1 MQIDSIGT
9 PREYSAM
16 KRLIVNADDF
26 GRSPGINRG
35 ILETHQRGIVTSTT
49 VMVNFP
55 DAGPGL
61 ELALAEAPRL
71 GIGLHV
77 TLTAGRPVS
86 APERVRSLLDDDGH
100 FVHISA
106 WPAQMDRFD
115 PDHLQREVAAQVDR
129 FISLTGRPP
138 DHLDSHHHAA
148 YLHPASLRAIL
159 EIAAGYGI
167 PMRAGLIDLPASQ
180 AAAIL
185 ANILPGFGPE
195 TALPL
200 VERLQAVLAEGPA
213 PFWPACFEAGYY
225 DRTATLG
232 DLLVILTNLPDDR
245 VTELMTHPGYVD
257 DVLGSSGY
265 REKRE
270 EEVFQLTHAATREC
284 VGAEGIQL
292 ITFGDLT
299 R

>member
-1 MQIDSIGT
+1 
-9 PREYSAM
+9 M

-35 ILETHQRGIVTSTT
+35 ILESHLRGIVTSTT

-55 DAGPGL
+55 DAAPGL
-61 ELALAEAPRL
+61 ELALEQAPRL

-100 FVHISA
+100 FLHISA

-138 DHLDSHHHAA
+138 DHLDAHHHAA
-148 YLHPASLRAIL
+148 YLHPVSLRAML

-167 PMRAGLIDLPASQ
+167 PMRAGMPDLPPPQ
-180 AAAIL
+180 AASVL
-185 ANILPGFGPE
+185 ADILPGFD
-195 TALPL
+195 TAIALPL
-200 VERLQAVLAEGPA
+200 VEQLQAVLAEGPA
-213 PFWPACFEAGYY
+213 PFWPARFEGGYF

-232 DLLVILTNLPDDR
+232 DLLVILTNLPEDS
-245 VTELMTHPGYVD
+245 VTELMCHPGYVD
-257 DVLGSSGY
+257 EALGHSGY
-265 REKRE
+265 RDKRE
-270 EEVFQLTHAATREC
+270 DEIVHLTHAATREC
-284 VGAEGIQL
+284 VRAEGIQL

>member
-1 MQIDSIGT
+1 
-9 PREYSAM
+9 M

-35 ILETHQRGIVTSTT
+35 ILETHLRGIVTSTT

-55 DAGPGL
+55 DAAPGL
-61 ELALAEAPRL
+61 ERALTEAPRL
-71 GIGLHV
+71 GLGLHL

-86 APERVRSLLDDDGH
+86 APEHVRSLLDEDGR

-106 WPAQMDRFD
+106 RPAQMERFD
-115 PDHLQREVAAQVDR
+115 PEHLQREVAAQVDR
-129 FISLTGRPP
+129 FVSLTGRPP

-148 YLHPASLRAIL
+148 YLHPASLRAML

-167 PMRAGLIDLPASQ
+167 PMRNGLLDLPAEQ
-180 AAAIL
+180 AAATL
-185 ANILPGFGPE
+185 AGILPGFGPA

-213 PFWPACFEAGYY
+213 PFWPARFEAGYY

-232 DLLVILTNLPDDR
+232 DLLIILTNLPEDSI
-245 VTELMTHPGYVD
+245 TELMTHPGYVD
-257 DVLGSSGY
+257 EVLGSSGY
-265 REKRE
+265 RDKRE
-270 EEVFQLTHAATREC
+270 EEIVHLTHAATREC
-284 VGAEGIQL
+284 VRAEGIQL
-292 ITFGDLT
+292 ISFGDLT

>member
-1 MQIDSIGT
+1 
-9 PREYSAM
+9 M

-35 ILETHQRGIVTSTT
+35 ILESHLRGIVTSTT
-49 VMVNFP
+49 VMINYP
-55 DAGPGL
+55 DAAPGL
-61 ELALAEAPRL
+61 ELAQTEAPRL
-71 GIGLHV
+71 GIGLHL

-106 WPAQMDRFD
+106 WPKQMERFD
-115 PDHLQREVAAQVDR
+115 PEHLQREVAAQVDR
-129 FISLTGRPP
+129 FVSLTGRPP

-148 YLHPASLRAIL
+148 YLHPASLRAML

-167 PMRAGLIDLPASQ
+167 PMRAGLPDLRPDR
-180 AAAIL
+180 AAAAL
-185 ANILPGFGPE
+185 ADLLPGFDTA

-200 VERLQAVLAEGPA
+200 VERLLTVIAEGPA
-213 PFWPACFEAGYY
+213 PFWPARLEGGYY

-232 DLLVILTNLPDDR
+232 DLLVILTNLPDDSI
-245 VTELMTHPGYVD
+245 TELMTHPGYVD
-257 DVLGSSGY
+257 DVLGVSGY

-270 EEVFQLTHAATREC
+270 EEMAHLTHAATREC
-284 VGAEGIQL
+284 VQAEGIQL